1 MNIFRKSLL
10 STLAALMLPA
20 GMGAETLFTCGD
32 STMADY
38 ATDGSTPTR
47 GWGQYFGA
55 FFSPDITVINRGK
68 GGMDVQGFYY
78 GDAYWPAIKKILK
91 PGDYVLLQF
100 AHNDEKNGGMDGR
113 QLRDYYLGIGDTQ
126 AAASVDIR
134 GSIPHDTYAATLRTL
149 VAEIRALGATPI
161 LASSICRMNF
171 TADGDIRRA
180 ARHDLG
186 DNFEVLTPQGPTK
199 GNSVPADDHSMDF
212 RRQMEMVADD
222 LDVDF
227 IDLTEATRE
236 LFTSYGQ
243 AKTAEIISDGQ
254 GGTHLSTAGAALIA
268 RRCAEMMV
276 EQGILADKINV
287 GDADITLSPADGN
300 LGEAYT
306 GNILSKE
313 FTLTGFGLSPESGSV
328 TISAESPFEVSAD
341 KSRWSQSA
349 SLAYDGGTLIGSFY
363 VRATL
368 TNPGELTGTVTATA
382 GSSSASVN
390 VSATAL
396 PIPGSGAMSLNWPLV
411 SDDDYVLSGEAVPV
425 AMSLHGLRAD
435 GYDGG
440 LRLVPE
446 AGSWP
451 AGDIDESPE
460 RYIEFGVT
468 APEGK
473 TLAVDRMA
481 LSVGSPDLDIMQCH
495 VSYSAEPGFG
505 NPRTFYSPASMARG
519 VMNDVST
526 DALINLAEGKTL
538 TLRVYPWTKNEAA
551 TGHITVGN
559 VSISGYSANAATAAT
574 LAWPLDKGKDNPTAA
589 DTQSAAF
596 AFTGYAVGNDLTVT
610 GTGKPVDVTGTMFQP
625 LTSNISAYTDEAS
638 VTFSLRP
645 KAGITFRPTK
655 VSFYATKNGTSGGK
669 IEASLE
675 VDDARTILGTDLNPA
690 RNNVEPKQTKFE
702 FDVDGV
708 VVYNNTLVLRLAIA
722 SLANNKT
729 LTIHSVNIEGEV
741 SGTEIEVPKYAIT
754 ATPSIPEAG
763 TVTLTPDMDRFDE
776 NTEVSVAATEN
787 FGYRF
792 TGWTAAGNIIST
804 DNPYTFTATADI
816 DLVAEYDKLTIYPL
830 SIALEGGANPYMVSV
845 SPEGHII
852 DGKRYYEAGTD
863 VVLKASGNR
872 ILAFTNWED
881 NTTAAEREIRIDGPK
896 DLTATYSADD
906 FIVGWDLTIDE
917 PATQRAA
924 DFRAESDNAGLLSLH
939 NEQGKVSSWLSRGMT
954 RGDENGRY
962 AARIWKV
969 RTDRLFYEIS
979 FSAKGYSNLRVAS
992 ALSCTYNTYSR
1003 FFVQYSTDGKSYENL
1018 GEMAPGNR
1026 SWTEAEFSIPAAAD
1040 GAERVYVRWYPD
1052 FDAPL
1057 IGNETNYDGLAIT
1070 DIYVLAD
1077 PLAADDDVAPVL
1089 TASIPA
1095 DGADGAST
1103 TGSVVLTFDEK
1114 VIPGKGTATLAGSP
1128 LTATVSGKSVV
1139 FAYTGLDY
1147 NTRYTFSMPA
1157 GTVTDRSG
1165 NPAPAVELSF
1175 TTMERL
1181 QPEARTYDAIVDID
1195 GNGDYTSVQA
1205 AIDAAPAGRVKP
1217 WLIFVQ
1223 NGRYK
1228 EHVDIPASKPFIHII
1243 GQDRDKT
1250 VICDD
1255 RLCGGDNAVHVSV
1268 GATVVVNSDDCF
1280 FENITLENTY
1290 GHEQQS
1296 GPQAL
1301 ALNTSGDRTIFNNVA
1316 MLSYQDTWI
1325 TPGKSAYRAYVK
1337 NSLIEGA
1344 VDFIYNSGDIYV
1356 ENTTLLITRN
1366 SGGFIVAPSHA
1377 ADVAWGYV
1385 FRDCTITA
1393 PGDPSQ
1399 TTVWLGRPW
1408 HNFPKTVFL
1417 NTRAEV
1423 NIPPTGW
1430 YETMGGLPAIWADWN
1445 TTDADGNLLDL
1456 SQRRDTYYYMQDG
1469 ERVYGTAKN
1478 RLTDEE
1484 AATYTLHN
1492 VLSGAD
1498 AWQPAI
1504 KTEACDAPAAV
1515 LDGTMLAWQAVP
1527 YAICYVVTDG
1537 DKVVAVTTDTEAE
1550 VADGSQPET
1559 LAVQAVNE
1567 FGGLSARGTVTAA
1580 QGIADT
1586 ADIEE
1591 FTLTGICD
1599 IHGRTLAAPAPGVNI
1614 LRYTTPSGRT
1624 RVEKVV
1630 IH

>member
-505 NPRTFYSPASMARG
+505 NPRTF
-519 VMNDVST
+519 
-526 DALINLAEGKTL
+526 
-538 TLRVYPWTKNEAA
+538 
-551 TGHITVGN
+551 
-559 VSISGYSANAATAAT
+559 
-574 LAWPLDKGKDNPTAA
+574 
-589 DTQSAAF
+589 
-596 AFTGYAVGNDLTVT
+596 
-610 GTGKPVDVTGTMFQP
+610 
-625 LTSNISAYTDEAS
+625 
-638 VTFSLRP
+638 
-645 KAGITFRPTK
+645 
-655 VSFYATKNGTSGGK
+655 
-669 IEASLE
+669 
-675 VDDARTILGTDLNPA
+675 
-690 RNNVEPKQTKFE
+690 
-702 FDVDGV
+702 
-708 VVYNNTLVLRLAIA
+708 
-722 SLANNKT
+722 
-729 LTIHSVNIEGEV
+729 
-741 SGTEIEVPKYAIT
+741 
-754 ATPSIPEAG
+754 
-763 TVTLTPDMDRFDE
+763 
-776 NTEVSVAATEN
+776 
-787 FGYRF
+787 
-792 TGWTAAGNIIST
+792 
-804 DNPYTFTATADI
+804 
-816 DLVAEYDKLTIYPL
+816 
-830 SIALEGGANPYMVSV
+830 
-845 SPEGHII
+845 
-852 DGKRYYEAGTD
+852 
-863 VVLKASGNR
+863 
-872 ILAFTNWED
+872 
-881 NTTAAEREIRIDGPK
+881 
-896 DLTATYSADD
+896 
-906 FIVGWDLTIDE
+906 
-917 PATQRAA
+917 
-924 DFRAESDNAGLLSLH
+924 
-939 NEQGKVSSWLSRGMT
+939 
-954 RGDENGRY
+954 
-962 AARIWKV
+962 
-969 RTDRLFYEIS
+969 
-979 FSAKGYSNLRVAS
+979 
-992 ALSCTYNTYSR
+992 
-1003 FFVQYSTDGKSYENL
+1003 
-1018 GEMAPGNR
+1018 
-1026 SWTEAEFSIPAAAD
+1026 
-1040 GAERVYVRWYPD
+1040 
-1052 FDAPL
+1052 
-1057 IGNETNYDGLAIT
+1057 
-1070 DIYVLAD
+1070 
-1077 PLAADDDVAPVL
+1077 
-1089 TASIPA
+1089 
-1095 DGADGAST
+1095 
-1103 TGSVVLTFDEK
+1103 
-1114 VIPGKGTATLAGSP
+1114 
-1128 LTATVSGKSVV
+1128 
-1139 FAYTGLDY
+1139 
-1147 NTRYTFSMPA
+1147 SMPA

-1296 GPQAL
+1296 GPQAV

-1567 FGGLSARGTVTAA
+1567 FGGLSVRGSVKAG